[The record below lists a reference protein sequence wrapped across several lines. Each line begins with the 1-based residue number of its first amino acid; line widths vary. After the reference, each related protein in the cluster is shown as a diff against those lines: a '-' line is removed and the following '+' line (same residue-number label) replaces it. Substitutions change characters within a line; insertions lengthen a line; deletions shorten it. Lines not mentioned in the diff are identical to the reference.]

1 MMMGTEIFLFGP
13 KGAEKMEIKDF
24 NLHSEI
30 MSITT
35 FFLQSVTQNNKFCF
49 ESHSTFNFEQYSNV
63 GELEVC
69 DLNQK

>member
-1 MMMGTEIFLFGP
+1 MMMGTEIFLFGL

-35 FFLQSVTQNNKFCF
+35 IFFQSVTQNNRLCF
-49 ESHSTFNFEQYSNV
+49 
-63 GELEVC
+63 GGP
-69 DLNQK
+69 

>member
-24 NLHSEI
+24 NLHTEI

-35 FFLQSVTQNNKFCF
+35 FFHRVSHKIIGFVL
-49 ESHSTFNFEQYSNV
+49 EGHSTFNFE
-63 GELEVC
+63 
-69 DLNQK
+69 

>member
-1 MMMGTEIFLFGP
+1 MIMGTEIFLFEP

-35 FFLQSVTQNNKFCF
+35 FFYRV
-49 ESHSTFNFEQYSNV
+49 SHKIISFVLRAIAPSILSNI
-63 GELEVC
+63 
-69 DLNQK
+69 QK

>member
-24 NLHSEI
+24 NLHTEI

-35 FFLQSVTQNNKFCF
+35 FF
-49 ESHSTFNFEQYSNV
+49 H
-63 GELEVC
+63 
-69 DLNQK
+69 

>member
-13 KGAEKMEIKDF
+13 KGAEKMKIKDF

-35 FFLQSVTQNNKFCF
+35 FFSQSVTQNNRLCF
-49 ESHSTFNFEQYSNV
+49 EGHSTFNFE
-63 GELEVC
+63 
-69 DLNQK
+69 

>member
-35 FFLQSVTQNNKFCF
+35 FFHRVSHKIIGFVLRAIAPSVL
-49 ESHSTFNFEQYSNV
+49 SNI
-63 GELEVC
+63 
-69 DLNQK
+69 QM